1 MPDVFY
7 INEFHENGVRKV
19 VIDVRDSGIL
29 DELKVYKNARINGN
43 NPVAPFTQYSD
54 WLDDFEEKWND
65 ATDDSERAD
74 IAMSDYVAII
84 SNALVLKVLPDEE
97 YVLKSDDKD
106 VMLELPDLPLVSS
119 RLVTPD
125 AKTMMAEFSDS
136 QREEEPTQL
145 LELSEDTLPSPVA
158 DELLEYAK
166 GAYPNTIS
174 NAERINQI
182 ADSYDTLHIEL
193 DNQTSDVDYRP
204 VLTALDNLFEASNSF
219 GSQDH
224 SATGQGV
231 IKAFKSQIKVT
242 YDAVVQVTRIDDLS
256 ENKQL
261 LDNMKSSF
269 AELDASSTALQ
280 EWLATAFWQYGGRG
294 DGDMSKR
301 VGTDSLDDFKALMG
315 Y

>member
-1 MPDVFY
+1 MSDIFFLS
-7 INEFHENGVRKV
+7 EFQENGVKKV
-19 VIDVRDSGIL
+19 AIDISESAIF
-29 DELKVYKNARINGN
+29 DELKAYKNARLNGS
-43 NPVAPFTQYSD
+43 NPIAPFTKYSD
-54 WLDDFEEKWND
+54 WLDDFEDKWQD
-65 ATDDSERAD
+65 ADTNEEHELISLTPY
-74 IAMSDYVAII
+74 ISTI
-84 SNALVLKVLPDEE
+84 SNALTLKMLPDDE
-97 YVLKSDDKD
+97 YVLNSDDKD
-106 VMLELPDLPLVSS
+106 VMLELPDLPLVLS

-136 QREEEPTQL
+136 QREEKPTQL
-145 LELSEDTLPSPVA
+145 LELSEDVLPSPVA
-158 DELLEYAK
+158 EELMAYAK

-182 ADSYDTLHIEL
+182 ADRYDTLHIEL
-193 DNQTSDVDYRP
+193 DNQTSDVDYNP
-204 VLTALDNLFEASNSF
+204 VLTALDNLFEASNAF

-231 IKAFKSQIKVT
+231 IKAFKSQIKAT
-242 YDAVVQVTRIDDLS
+242 YDAVVAVTRAEDLA

-261 LDNMKSSF
+261 LDNMKSAFS
-269 AELDASSTALQ
+269 ELDASSTTLQ

>member
-1 MPDVFY
+1 MPDIFFLS
-7 INEFHENGVRKV
+7 EFQENGVKKV
-19 VIDVRDSGIL
+19 AIDISEIAIL
-29 DELKVYKNARINGN
+29 DELKAYKNARLNGS
-43 NPVAPFTQYSD
+43 NPIAPFTKYSD
-54 WLDDFEEKWND
+54 WLDDFEDKWED
-65 ATDDSERAD
+65 ADTNEEREN
-74 IAMSDYVAII
+74 IQLSPYVSTI
-84 SNALVLKVLPDEE
+84 SNALTLKMLPDEE
-97 YVLKSDDKD
+97 YVLNSDDKD
-106 VMLELPDLPLVSS
+106 VVLELPDLPLVLS

-145 LELSEDTLPSPVA
+145 LELSEDVLPSPVA
-158 DELLEYAK
+158 EELMGYAK

-182 ADSYDTLHIEL
+182 ADRYDTLHIEL
-193 DNQTSDVDYRP
+193 DNQTSDVDYTP
-204 VLTALDNLFEASNSF
+204 VLTALDNLFEASNAF

-231 IKAFKSQIKVT
+231 IKAFKSQIKAT
-242 YDAVVQVTRIDDLS
+242 YDAVVAVTRAEDLA

-261 LDNMKSSF
+261 LDNMKSAFS
-269 AELDASSTALQ
+269 ELDASSTTLQ
-280 EWLATAFWQYGGRG
+280 EWLATAFWQYGGKG
-294 DGDMSKR
+294 DGDMSNR

>member
-1 MPDVFY
+1 MSDIFFLS
-7 INEFHENGVRKV
+7 EFQENGVKKV
-19 VIDVRDSGIL
+19 AIDISESAIF
-29 DELKVYKNARINGN
+29 DELQSYKNARLNGS
-43 NPVAPFTQYSD
+43 NPIAPFTKYSD
-54 WLDDFEEKWND
+54 WLDDFEDKWQD
-65 ATDDSERAD
+65 ADTNEEHELISLTPY
-74 IAMSDYVAII
+74 ISTI
-84 SNALVLKVLPDEE
+84 SNALTLKMLPDEE
-97 YVLKSDDKD
+97 YVLNSDDKD
-106 VMLELPDLPLVSS
+106 VMLELPDLPMVLS

-125 AKTMMAEFSDS
+125 AKTMMAEFADS

-145 LELSEDTLPSPVA
+145 LELSEDVLPSPVA

-182 ADSYDTLHIEL
+182 ADRYDTLHIEL
-193 DNQTSDVDYRP
+193 DNQTSDVDYNP
-204 VLTALDNLFEASNSF
+204 VLTALDNLFEASNAF

-231 IKAFKSQIKVT
+231 IKAFKSQIKAT
-242 YDAVVQVTRIDDLS
+242 YDAVVAVTRAEDLA

-261 LDNMKSSF
+261 LDNMKSTFS
-269 AELDASSTALQ
+269 ELDASSTTLQ
-280 EWLATAFWQYGGRG
+280 EWLATAFWQYGGKG
-294 DGDMSKR
+294 DGDMSNR

>member
-1 MPDVFY
+1 MPNIFFLS
-7 INEFHENGVRKV
+7 EFQENGVKKV
-19 VIDVRDSGIL
+19 AIDINENAVL
-29 DELKVYKNARINGN
+29 DELTAYKNARLNGS
-43 NPVAPFTQYSD
+43 NPVAPFTKYSD
-54 WLDDFEEKWND
+54 WLDDFEDEWQD
-65 ATDDSERAD
+65 AGTNEEQENIKLAS
-74 IAMSDYVAII
+74 YVLTI
-84 SNALVLKVLPDEE
+84 SSALSLKMLPDEE
-97 YVLKSDDKD
+97 YVLNSDDKD

-136 QREEEPTQL
+136 QRVEEPTSL
-145 LELSEDTLPSPVA
+145 LELSEDVLPSPVA

-182 ADSYDTLHIEL
+182 ADRYDTLHIEL
-193 DNQTSDVDYRP
+193 DNQTSDVDYTP
-204 VLTALDNLFEASNSF
+204 VLTALDNLFEASNAF

-231 IKAFKSQIKVT
+231 IKAFKSQIKAT
-242 YDAVVQVTRIDDLS
+242 YDAVVQVTSVDDLS

-261 LDNMKSSF
+261 LDNMKSAF
-269 AELDASSTALQ
+269 AELDASSTTLQ

-294 DGDMSKR
+294 DGDASKR
-301 VGTDSLDDFKALMG
+301 VGTDSLEDFKALMG

>member
-1 MPDVFY
+1 MPDIFFLS
-7 INEFHENGVRKV
+7 EFQENGVKKV
-19 VIDVRDSGIL
+19 AIDISERAIF
-29 DELKVYKNARINGN
+29 DELEAYKNARLNGS
-43 NPVAPFTQYSD
+43 NPTAPFTKYSD
-54 WLDDFEEKWND
+54 WLDDFEDKWED
-65 ATDDSERAD
+65 AGTNEEREN
-74 IAMSDYVAII
+74 IHLSPYVSTI
-84 SNALVLKVLPDEE
+84 SNALTLKMLPDEE
-97 YVLKSDDKD
+97 YVLNSDDKD
-106 VMLELPDLPLVSS
+106 VMLELPDLPMVLS

-125 AKTMMAEFSDS
+125 AKTMMAEFADS

-145 LELSEDTLPSPVA
+145 LELSEDVLPSPVA

-182 ADSYDTLHIEL
+182 ADRYDTLHIEL
-193 DNQTSDVDYRP
+193 DNQTSDVDYNP
-204 VLTALDNLFEASNSF
+204 VLTALDNLFEASNAF

-231 IKAFKSQIKVT
+231 IKAFKSQIKAT
-242 YDAVVQVTRIDDLS
+242 YDAVVAVTRAEDLA

-261 LDNMKSSF
+261 LDNMKSAFS
-269 AELDASSTALQ
+269 ELDASSTTLQ
-280 EWLATAFWQYGGRG
+280 EWLATAFWQYGGKG
-294 DGDMSKR
+294 DGDMSNR